1 MSLVSAT
8 DRFYNELPSE
18 DHIRLLELL
27 PGPGRVECR
36 MHFAL
41 LPDDKD
47 TYEALSYTWDL
58 NYYEYRENCETFP
71 IWYNGLE
78 INVTENLY
86 TALCNRRDQ
95 SSPALLW
102 VDALCIN
109 QEDLKERSHQV
120 QRMGLI
126 YENAFQVIVWFGKIY
141 YEPRKPK
148 MHPLGG
154 NLGQLCRQRLR
165 KKLFQEFARSL
176 MNGEVE
182 LVFSIP

>member
-1 MSLVSAT
+1 MQPCEGQAANSDDFCKPLHCQSEGLCRCGINPVSAT
-8 DRFYNELPSE
+8 EHLYKELPSE

-41 LPDDKD
+41 LPNDKD
-47 TYEALSYTWDL
+47 TYEALSNTWDL
-58 NYYEYRENCETFP
+58 NYYEYGENRETFS

-102 VDALCIN
+102 VDALCSSV
-109 QEDLKERSHQV
+109 D
-120 QRMGLI
+120 
-126 YENAFQVIVWFGKIY
+126 
-141 YEPRKPK
+141 
-148 MHPLGG
+148 
-154 NLGQLCRQRLR
+154 
-165 KKLFQEFARSL
+165 
-176 MNGEVE
+176 
-182 LVFSIP
+182 